1 MSNLVGVQQFSFT
14 ENITIPRTRSINKSF
29 GEWFKTFNAAVA

>member
-1 MSNLVGVQQFSFT
+1 MSNLVGVQQFSYT
-14 ENITIPRTRSINKSF
+14 ENITVPSFRSINKSF